1 MMKPYSPVSCTLY
14 DELALAISRGKS
26 IELSIDDDNAIE
38 SINVV
43 PVDIFSKNGEEY
55 LKIEGDRLI
64 RLDYIRKINDE
75 PYGKTKC

>member
-26 IELSIDDDNAIE
+26 IELSIEDGNAIE
-38 SINVV
+38 TINVV
-43 PVDIFSKNGEEY
+43 LVDLFSKNGEEF

-64 RLDYIRKINDE
+64 RLDYIRKINGE
-75 PYGKTKC
+75 PYGKTNC

>member
-1 MMKPYSPVSCTLY
+1 MKPYSPVSCTLY